1 MTSNTLLNPNIHI
14 DPSEVHSTLKKY
26 MVAAGMPIV
35 VDLEKSSGTDIIDA
49 KTGDR
54 YIDLFSFFAS
64 LPVSLN
70 HPKLHD
76 PDFEEKLLRVARTKT
91 ANPDAFTV
99 EMAEFVETFARI
111 AKPEPFI
118 HTFYIEGGALGVE
131 NALKAAFDWKV
142 RKNFERGYREER
154 GQQVIHF
161 RQAFH
166 GRTGY
171 TMSLTNTNSLKV
183 KYFPKFKWPRI
194 INPALRF
201 PVNENTLNETEKL
214 EQQAIAQ
221 MKDAFHYH
229 KDDIAAIIIEPIQSE
244 GGDNHFRREFL
255 QELRRLADENEAML
269 IFDEVQTG
277 MGLTGKMWAYE
288 WFVEPDM
295 IAFGKKMQ
303 VCGFMSTNRVD
314 EVEDNVFTT
323 VWRINSTW
331 GGSLTDMVRAARY
344 LQIID
349 EDNLIEN
356 AASMGEVVLRRCNSL
371 REEFPELVSNVRGR
385 GLLAAIDLPS
395 GSQRDAFRQKLL
407 ENGVIMLPC
416 GERGMRFR
424 PPLDIKEE
432 AIDEAIHIMRKV
444 LKHMNAEG

>member
-1 MTSNTLLNPNIHI
+1 MTENTLLYPNIQI

-26 MVAAGMPIV
+26 MVADGMPIV
-35 VDLEKSSGTDIIDA
+35 IDLEKSSGTDIIDA
-49 KTGDR
+49 KTGKR

-99 EMAEFVETFARI
+99 ELAEFVETFARI
-111 AKPEPFI
+111 AKPEPFT
-118 HTFYIEGGALGVE
+118 HSFFIEGGALGVE

-142 RKNFERGYREER
+142 RKNFDRGYREER

-161 RQAFH
+161 QQAFH

-171 TMSLTNTNSLKV
+171 TMSLTNTNPLKV

-201 PVNENTLNETEKL
+201 PVNENTLLDTEKL

-221 MKDAFHYH
+221 VKDAFHYY
-229 KDDIAAIIIEPIQSE
+229 KDDIASIIIEPIQSE
-244 GGDNHFRREFL
+244 GGDNHFRKEFL
-255 QELRRLADENEAML
+255 TELRRLADENEAML

-277 MGLTGKMWAYE
+277 LGVTGKMWAYE

-295 IAFGKKMQ
+295 IAFGKKTQ
-303 VCGFMSTNRVD
+303 VCGFMSTKRVD
-314 EVEDNVFTT
+314 EVEDNVFSTA
-323 VWRINSTW
+323 WRINSTW
-331 GGSLTDMVRAARY
+331 GGNLTDMVRATQFLR
-344 LQIID
+344 IIE

-356 AASMGEVVLRRCNSL
+356 AAAIGEVILKRCRDL
-371 REEFPELVSNVRGR
+371 QDEFPDIVSNVRGL
-385 GLLAAIDLPS
+385 GLIAALDLPS
-395 GSQRDAFRQKLL
+395 GQKRDAFRKKLL
-407 ENGVIMLPC
+407 EHGVIMLPC
-416 GERGMRFR
+416 GERSMRFR
-424 PPLDIKEE
+424 PPLDIKAE
-432 AIDEAIHIMRKV
+432 AIDEAIDVMKKV
-444 LKHMNAEG
+444 LKEM

>member
-1 MTSNTLLNPNIHI
+1 MTSNTTLNPYVQI
-14 DPSEVHSTLKKY
+14 DPSEVHKTLKKY
-26 MVAAGMPIV
+26 MVADGMPIV
-35 VDLEKSSGTDIIDA
+35 VDLEKSNGTDIIDS
-49 KTGDR
+49 KTGKR

-76 PDFEEKLLRVARTKT
+76 PDFEEKLLRVGRTKT

-99 EMAEFVETFARI
+99 ELAEFVETFARI
-111 AKPEPFI
+111 AKPESFI
-118 HTFYIEGGALGVE
+118 HTFFIEGGALGVE

-142 RKNFERGYREER
+142 RKNFERGYKEER
-154 GQQVIHF
+154 GHQVIHF
-161 RQAFH
+161 REAFH

-171 TMSLTNTNSLKV
+171 TMSLTNTNPLKV

-194 INPALRF
+194 INPAMRF
-201 PVNENTLNETEKL
+201 PVNEDTLLEVEKL
-214 EQQAIAQ
+214 EQQALEQ
-221 MKDAFHYH
+221 LKNAFREH
-229 KDDIAAIIIEPIQSE
+229 KDDIASIIIEPIQSE
-244 GGDNHFRREFL
+244 GGDNHFRIEFL
-255 QELRRLADENEAML
+255 RELRRLADENEAML

-303 VCGFMSTNRVD
+303 VCGFMSTKRVD
-314 EVEDNVFTT
+314 EVEDNVFSTA
-323 VWRINSTW
+323 WRINSTW
-331 GGSLTDMVRAARY
+331 GGNLTDMIRAARF
-344 LQIID
+344 LEIIE

-356 AASMGEVVLRRCNSL
+356 AQRVGETILKRCADLQN
-371 REEFPELVSNVRGR
+371 EFPELIGNIRGR
-385 GLLAAIDLPS
+385 GLLCAIDLPT
-395 GSQRDAFRQKLL
+395 GNARDAFRKKLL

-416 GERGMRFR
+416 GERSMRFR

-432 AIDEAIHIMRKV
+432 AVDEAIEIMRTV
-444 LKHMNAEG
+444 LNKF

>member
-1 MTSNTLLNPNIHI
+1 MTSNTLLPPNVHI

-26 MVAAGMPIV
+26 MVADGMPIV

-49 KTGDR
+49 ITGNR

-91 ANPDAFTV
+91 ANPDSFTV
-99 EMAEFVETFARI
+99 EMAEFVETFARL
-111 AKPEPFI
+111 AKPESFI
-118 HTFYIEGGALGVE
+118 HAFFIEGGGLGVE

-142 RKNFERGYREER
+142 RKNFERGYQKEH

-171 TMSLTNTNSLKV
+171 TMSLTNTNPLKI
-183 KYFPKFKWPRI
+183 KYFPKFKWPRV
-194 INPALRF
+194 INPAIRF
-201 PVNENTLNETEKL
+201 PVNEQSLNDVEKL

-221 MKDAFHYH
+221 VKDAFHYY
-229 KDDIAAIIIEPIQSE
+229 KDDIAAIIIEPIQAE
-244 GGDNHFRREFL
+244 GGDNHFRKEFL
-255 QELRRLADENEAML
+255 QQLRRLADENEAML

-277 MGLTGKMWAYE
+277 MGITGKMWAYE

-303 VCGFMSTNRVD
+303 VCGFMSTKRVD

-323 VWRINSTW
+323 AWRINSTW
-331 GGSLTDMVRAARY
+331 GGSLTDMVRAARF
-344 LQIID
+344 LEIIE
-349 EDNLIEN
+349 EDKLIEN
-356 AASMGEVVLRRCNSL
+356 AAKVGEFILKKTANL
-371 REEFPELVSNVRGR
+371 QEEYPDIISNVRGR
-385 GLLAAIDLPS
+385 GLFAAFDLPS
-395 GSQRDAFRQKLL
+395 GHRRDALRKKLL

-416 GERGMRFR
+416 GERSMRFR

-432 AIDEAIHIMRKV
+432 AVDEAIDIMRNV
-444 LKHMNAEG
+444 LKDV

>member
-1 MTSNTLLNPNIHI
+1 MTSNILSTSNIQI
-14 DPSEVHSTLKKY
+14 DPSEVHNTLKKY
-26 MVAAGMPIV
+26 MVADGMPIV
-35 VDLEKSSGTDIIDA
+35 VDLEKSIGTDIIDA

-70 HPKLHD
+70 HPKMHD
-76 PDFEEKLLRVARTKT
+76 ADFEEKLLRVAKTKT

-111 AKPEPFI
+111 AKPESFV
-118 HTFYIEGGALGVE
+118 HTFFIEGGALGVE

-171 TMSLTNTNSLKV
+171 TMSLTNTNPLKV
-183 KYFPKFKWPRI
+183 KYYPKFKWPRV

-201 PVNENTLNETEKL
+201 PINENTLNDTEKL
-214 EQQAIAQ
+214 EQQSIAQ
-221 MKDAFHYH
+221 VKDAFHYH

-244 GGDNHFRREFL
+244 GGDNHFRKEFL
-255 QELRRLADENEAML
+255 QELRRLADENEAIL

-277 MGLTGKMWAYE
+277 MGITGKMWAYE

-295 IAFGKKMQ
+295 VCFGKKTQ
-303 VCGFMSTNRVD
+303 VCGFMSTNRID
-314 EVEDNVFTT
+314 DVEDNVFTT
-323 VWRINSTW
+323 AWRINSTW
-331 GGSLTDMVRAARY
+331 GGSITDMVRATRY
-344 LQIID
+344 LQIIE

-356 AASMGEVVLRRCNSL
+356 AQQMGELILNRCQDL
-371 REEFPELVSNVRGR
+371 RETYPELISNVRGR

-395 GSQRDAFRQKLL
+395 GQIRDTFRKKLL

-416 GERGMRFR
+416 GERSMRFR
-424 PPLDIKEE
+424 PPLDIKEDAINE
-432 AIDEAIHIMRKV
+432 AIDIMRNILNK
-444 LKHMNAEG
+444 M

>member
-1 MTSNTLLNPNIHI
+1 MTASTVLHTNVHI
-14 DPSEVHSTLKKY
+14 DPSDVHSTLKKY

-35 VDLEKSSGTDIIDA
+35 VDLEKSSGADIIDA
-49 KTGDR
+49 RNGDR
-54 YIDLFSFFAS
+54 YIDMFGFFAS

-76 PDFEEKLLRVARTKT
+76 PDFEEKLLRAARTKT

-99 EMAEFVETFARI
+99 EFAEFVETFARI
-111 AKPEPFI
+111 AKPESFI
-118 HTFYIEGGALGVE
+118 HSFFIEGGALGVE

-154 GQQVIHF
+154 GRQVIHF

-171 TMSLTNTNSLKV
+171 TMSLTNTNPLKV
-183 KYFPKFKWPRI
+183 KYFPKFKWPRV

-201 PVNENTLNETEKL
+201 PVNENTLKETEKL

-221 MKDAFHYH
+221 VKDAFHYH
-229 KDDIAAIIIEPIQSE
+229 KDDIASIIIEPIQSE
-244 GGDNHFRREFL
+244 GGDNHFRKEFL
-255 QELRRLADENEAML
+255 EILRQLADENEAML

-277 MGLTGKMWAYE
+277 LGVTGKMWAYE

-295 IAFGKKMQ
+295 IAFGKKTQ
-303 VCGFMSTNRVD
+303 VCGFMSTKRVD

-323 VWRINSTW
+323 AWRINSTW
-331 GGSLTDMVRAARY
+331 GGNLTDMVRAARF
-344 LQIID
+344 LQIIE

-356 AASMGEVVLRRCNSL
+356 AASVGEFILERCNEL
-371 REEFPELVSNVRGR
+371 RDDFPDVLSNVRGR
-385 GLLAAIDLPS
+385 GLLAAIDFPT
-395 GSQRDAFRQKLL
+395 GQQRDTFRKKLL

-416 GERGMRFR
+416 GERTMRFR
-424 PPLDIKEE
+424 PPLDIKKE
-432 AIDEAIHIMRKV
+432 AVDEAVDIMKKV
-444 LKHMNAEG
+444 IPEL